1 MPASITAR
9 TRTAPVRRAGPGRR
23 LSTLATIAA
32 AALTLIVAVP
42 AGWLPTS
49 AQAAS
54 YPNPGLVKG
63 NITVHDPSMT
73 KGPSGT
79 YLLGATAPGID
90 LRTSSD
96 RITFTYTGKAFPS
109 GASWTDAYTGT
120 SNGNLW
126 APDLTYIGGKYLMY
140 YAASSFGSNKS
151 AIFLAS
157 STTGTPGSWTNQG
170 LVYSSTTSSDF
181 NAIDPNLIVDQG
193 GKWWLSLGSFW
204 TGIKMIQLDPGTG
217 KQLSSNTTR
226 YSLAQRSGSST
237 AIEAPSILYHAGY
250 YYLFTSWDL
259 CCKGTSSTYRIAV
272 GRSTAITGPYKDQA
286 GTLLTSGGGTII
298 LASHGTIIGPGGQSV
313 LPDSDADV
321 LVYHYYDGADNG
333 TAKLGINLLGWDSS
347 AWPYVY

>member
-1 MPASITAR
+1 MSMFTVSRARTAR
-9 TRTAPVRRAGPGRR
+9 PACQQRRRPAVLTAVAAVAIAITVP
-23 LSTLATIAA
+23 LAQH
-32 AALTLIVAVP
+32 
-42 AGWLPTS
+42 S
-49 AQAAS
+49 AEAAS
-54 YPNPGLVKG
+54 YPNPGVVKG

-73 KGPSGT
+73 KGPDGT

-96 RITFTYTGKAFPS
+96 RTTFTYTGKAFPN

-126 APDLTYIGGKYLMY
+126 APDITYIGGKYLMY

-157 STTGTPGSWTNQG
+157 STTGKPGSWTNQG

-181 NAIDPNLIVDQG
+181 NAIDPNLIVDHS

-226 YSLAQRSGSST
+226 YSLAKRTGSTT
-237 AIEAPSILYHAGY
+237 AIEAPSITYHAGY

-259 CCKGTSSTYRIAV
+259 CCRGTSSTYKIAV
-272 GRSTAITGPYKDQA
+272 GRSTSITGPYKDRA
-286 GTLLTSGGGTII
+286 GTLLTSGGGTVI
-298 LASHGTIIGPGGQSV
+298 LATHATIIGPGGQS
-313 LPDSDADV
+313 LLTDTDGDL
-321 LVYHYYDGADNG
+321 LVYHYYDGAANG
-333 TAKLGINLLGWDSS
+333 TSKLGINLLGWDSS
-347 AWPYVY
+347 AWPYPY